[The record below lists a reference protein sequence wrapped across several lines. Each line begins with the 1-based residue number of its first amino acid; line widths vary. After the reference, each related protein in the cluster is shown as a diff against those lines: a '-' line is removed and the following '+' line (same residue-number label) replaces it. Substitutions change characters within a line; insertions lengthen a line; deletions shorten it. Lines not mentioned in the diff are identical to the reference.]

1 MKMGA
6 RKIADFKVK
15 GITTMNAMVRWM
27 IASLGILVFGFAKAE
42 GEVVYA
48 SAGNPK
54 NGDDISEYRAGL
66 MANPYPKA
74 DVPTAAAGTYTFEA
88 KGELGVTKGEGIISL
103 RFDIDKPIYNITSA
117 SVQINAWDV
126 DYPIDYSNPEHDV
139 VYFNNSKIGRL
150 TGVNNGWQKN
160 TFSVKASKINV
171 PSSSGEIVKNSLD
184 IKVDIGD
191 GDWITQI
198 GYATLTIKGELRG
211 FDAPKNFKATDL
223 SFMSHPLGV
232 YLSWDTVDNAK
243 YYNVYRDV
251 SNNGSWTYLK
261 TVTGGWCLDLPIQ
274 GQKHLAANYRVCV
287 ASKNSVNTID
297 NAGNLMFSQPN
308 NISDFSNSDYG
319 EWWYDEK
326 PEIWD
331 IASNGS
337 APAHICA
344 GDSWAFYVRLN
355 EFSDELYEIVGVEV
369 TANRFNPSRKG
380 QTLVSRACQEKF
392 PHLYRVII
400 DIPYQDGHGDY
411 TLSANVKY
419 KKKDAWWGT
428 TSTAKVF
435 HDKILRV
442 FFMGEEDD
450 GLPLKKMR
458 TTEKNGVCYN
468 WFRYWNDYMDGTIP
482 SLDKDVRFNVNLL
495 GFGKYNPDTEII
507 EVGRD
512 CVSIGKYTEPV
523 SGVEFLGVTLV
534 DTAAVHEKEHR
545 NCEERRYSLCGK
557 KLALAEN
564 GAWAYKGYRGWYLY
578 PEWMQRWDRDGDG
591 LSYDFELSLG
601 SPTDKWALASRPFDV
616 TKRDT
621 FGFANGNTYW
631 AYADEEVYVRW
642 YAAKNPTANTKR
654 DWSYGGYLDEVNIH
668 SFLGKWNFRGS
679 WETVNEGLDVSCIFT
694 SQNEDIDGANSYVCE
709 ELPDYFNSP
718 EIFSSNKMRMAG
730 LMVEKHGKTKPFE
743 SLRVSFNC
751 AMDDRDLYTIKAY
764 LVDAETN
771 AVARGVINVELSN
784 IVNQVV
790 IDFDSSILREID
802 KEFFLYGLTVERAS
816 DELSLPMV
824 VTNFV
829 SQEMFDKKDF
839 KPDAIENIQL
849 KHVEKNEDSLNVLYV
864 IDVQRNA
871 TFDILGTLY
880 TDENVF
886 VARNMQT
893 NLVLN
898 VGMQEI
904 LLRFPNKQLY
914 ESQFTNSIV
923 SEVRYRT
930 DSETKCFMLSN
941 ILDSCVYSDFRT
953 TNTVVELMVSSVTND
968 FPILDGGMVKGVKIP
983 FDIVNHSEETICCN
997 IKGILTDTN
1006 HVFKSQCVFDAEIKP
1021 GVGTLIA
1028 EFALDKVYTGEY
1040 FLEEIS
1046 VTPQKS
1052 EMQSETYRLWYKTT
1066 SYHVGVENISPI
1078 SMVLEPCLLPIRN
1091 GSLRLNIPV
1100 VFLGE
1105 GEADVHAVILD
1116 ATGKFV
1122 ASASSLSYNFNS
1134 GTNEIPVVFM
1144 MDDILYEKCE
1154 MPCRIGAI
1162 SVNVING
1169 TIFQEVKKDSRL
1181 RIESFFESLSQEGLT
1196 YQLDASDGGLIGTNN
1211 YGNVVKWTSTDGR
1224 YEFNSD
1230 SSVKSLYSQ
1239 EAFNGKGAIRFGY
1252 DFIGGTNA
1260 STRLVTESALDCQT
1274 VFIVCK
1280 PDGSQNSYAG
1290 IWGQDESVYGINFS
1304 GTSVF
1309 KEGFVKNGE
1318 LYLNGKYCSDDG
1330 RFTPGEPL
1338 IITAVNN
1345 EMQTFDAALG
1355 NIHNNT
1361 NYPARYFKGELAEII
1376 AYNRKLS
1383 AAERKEVELHLKKKW
1398 ISGVEEVSIAQED
1411 MLVTAAEQ
1419 NVGIDVVAFSEWGLV
1434 SNQGWVIPSVAHG
1447 TGTTNI
1453 SLQVTA
1459 NTTGTN
1465 RTAFVTVTNTVSSYT
1480 FKLVQYKSGYLSS
1493 DIEFQKPVT
1502 ISASSD
1508 IKTNGELVYAYCV
1521 TYTPTVNGVKFNA
1534 GGTDAGCFSFG
1545 NWHWYG
1551 GTYACDDAKPSSSLP
1566 SAYRNLLKGAMS
1578 ADSLYIND
1586 LEVGQT
1592 YMVQIWCNN
1601 SRADGVG
1608 KITTLTSGANSCSLL
1623 GNSTG
1628 AYGGIGQYVIGYFVA
1643 DSTRKTIEIAG
1654 GNQFFNAIQL
1664 RKVPESQMPSPRIMI
1679 EDSVAPTE
1687 DRIIDFGG
1695 VAVGLSR
1702 TETITIRNNDQ
1713 ISPLTLKSVSTRY
1726 SEDFDSGAAEGWLPN
1741 GAADWNV
1748 VAGVYVAGNP
1758 TVTNF
1763 LTSVYSGAT
1772 YSDVAVQVDVWRSE
1786 AESNSQGILLRAS
1799 EDGSSGYEFFI
1810 TDNGSYSV
1818 WCAKG
1823 SSTTSLQGWT
1833 SSSAI
1838 VKGGTNTVLACAM
1851 GSRLSFYINGK
1862 LVWTGEDNTIK
1873 NGKIGVAGYVD
1884 AAEARFFFDNVVQ
1897 GAPIPGSDTAVSVAS
1912 ERTRYISK
1920 SSRKMI
1926 FEKDSV
1932 KTEEPISNENIQ
1944 LNVGIDSDLFEVSDL
1959 PTLPMQIAPNEAVTF
1974 SVTFK
1979 PQFIGET
1986 GSDVRIVTDDSEKPH
2001 LSVAVRGA
2009 GEADKIGLL
2018 PIEPYRIDGTPGGP
2032 FNQNELIYTV
2042 TNSAESVLEWEF
2054 VNLPEWL
2061 TPKTRTG
2068 SLPGGSSVDVTF
2080 ELNEKANLLVKGVYY
2095 GDVTVRNKTTS
2106 LTTSRVVTL
2115 ILKESADLQ
2124 LSSWD
2129 VVVTNKIGMISG
2141 KSVLVGNRVT
2151 ADIPL
2156 AATITPIE
2164 TGRTEYVDPVVAQAQ
2179 MKSSFSGGPTGTFR
2193 IPAGIEFRK
2202 QELLVKFDE
2211 NAATAQA
2218 QEAKL
2223 AALGGGEV
2231 VRRYKLVPGLALIR
2245 IPVPV
2250 ATTKEMEELVQ
2261 RFEATTGIS
2270 YVQPNYEQKALAIP
2284 NDPRFEE
2291 LYAMRNVGQTGGT
2304 SGCDISATLAWDR
2317 TTGNESVI
2325 VGVIDSGVDY
2335 NHEDLAANMWI
2346 NSGEVPGD
2354 GIDND
2359 GNGVVDDVYG
2369 YNSIEDSGDPMD
2381 DNKHGTHC
2389 AGTIAAVGN
2398 NGIGVAGVCWTAR
2411 IMALKFLDANGRGD
2425 TANALACIEY
2435 AVLNG
2440 AKILSNSWGG
2450 GAYSYAL
2457 KEMIDAAGKQGVLF
2471 VAAAGN
2477 EGTNND
2483 VTPHYPSSY
2492 SCENIIAVLSVD
2504 HNDRRASSSCYGLES
2519 VDIAAPGVNI
2529 LSCYVGGGYV
2539 KLSGTSMATPHVSGA
2554 AALLLSVNQG
2564 MTPYQ
2569 IKETLMN
2576 SGDPVAEGLCV
2587 SGKRLNVARAL
2598 RSSGRWLSVS
2608 KERIENL
2615 EPGTQTDLG
2624 ITFDAGWCEPGVYDG
2639 IVRFASNDQNKPV
2652 TNLTVRMVVEPDD
2665 LRVSPSTSF
2674 DVYGV
2679 EGGPFSPTSGVYRI
2693 RNASSIPVSWA
2704 VATSNSWM
2712 SVSPSEGVIPGGGS
2726 QDVVV
2731 TVNEYELQDYPQG
2744 AYTAELF
2751 IENRNNGIVQ
2761 RRFANLTIRNTAGV
2775 LYVDPNRPDDSG
2787 SGRSW
2792 RSAKKTLNSAIA
2804 KAMDGATIVV
2814 TNGVY
2819 SPIDT
2824 RGKTLTIRSVNGP
2837 LETIIDGQNQAQCA
2851 ILGGSKYVSGYRVFD
2866 TNVVVS
2872 GFTLRNGR
2880 AERKLVNGVYEGDIY
2895 GGGAYGGVLTNCY
2908 LIGNY
2913 ATYGAGAYGC
2923 KLYDCLVARNEASYD
2938 GGGLYICDAI
2948 NCRIEYNRAERGAG
2962 MYQGNAVGCLI
2973 EHNRSVSYGGGI
2985 YLGTLLNCT
2994 VVDNKCRSYG
3004 GAGTYRSAMTNSIVW
3019 GNVRISDG
3027 ATYNT
3032 DGGSA
3037 VRSCIQTPDSYYN
3050 AKTTLD
3056 SYSIS
3061 SDPKFVDSDSGIY
3074 LLSSLSPCLNR
3085 GVVVDNLTSVDMLG
3099 RARVQDG
3106 SPDCGAYEG
3115 VPSGYVIAGAVD
3127 GVGLIDRRIALVE
3140 SGGTAR
3146 FAAIAID
3153 RDFDS
3158 FLVDGAEVSKSTVYE
3173 WGNVTSNGK
3182 IVARFRNTD
3191 IFVDA
3196 NRPDDSGDGKTW
3208 MTAKR
3213 TLNGAVNA
3221 VYEGENI
3228 IVTNGIYTAVNTLGK
3243 KIVLRSVE
3251 GASKTIID
3259 GGGTNRCANLT
3270 GTYVVM
3276 SEYGAGST
3284 LMGFTLR
3291 NGYSAS
3297 TAGGAY
3303 YGTLVNCIV
3312 RDNKAETLGG
3322 GVYYSALTNC
3332 VIASNMANIGGGI
3345 YYGRMFNCSIVGNR
3359 ANKSNSGVY
3368 GSYCRDSVIWGN
3380 RLRNCDTSDVQSGSF
3395 FNCYV
3400 ENPSSMSSAIYTT
3413 DPGLVDPINGDARLR
3428 VGSPCI
3434 DKGMLLSNFP
3444 LGEYD
3449 VVMKP
3454 RVCGARVDI
3463 GAYEG
3468 NAVDGYVISGSV
3480 SGHGGLVSNT
3490 AVVAPGGT
3498 AVFTALPSKRRFLGF
3513 MTNGVFVA
3521 TSNMTFEWINITSDG
3536 TIKAVYEKVDLY
3548 VDAKRPDDT
3557 GTGTSWSTAYKSL
3570 QKAVDEALDD
3580 EVVYVAAGVYDP
3592 IEVDDK
3598 FILIKSVSGAADTVV
3613 DGGGKTR
3620 CAKLG
3625 KATVHHS
3632 VIMDGFT
3639 FTNGFATQGAG
3650 VQYGTL
3656 TNCIVVANVASGSG
3670 YVYGGGTYYSDLYSC
3685 EVRDNVARGSDAYAG
3700 GCYYGTRVNCVIVGN
3715 TAETTTRWAYGG
3727 GVHYGTSIGCL
3738 IANNSI
3744 KASETSSL
3752 SCYGGGSCYG
3762 TLRNCTVAGNRVPA
3776 GLTSAGVYNGSIYN
3790 SIVWENRTEANV
3802 LANHPGSSMY
3812 YSCSSP
3818 RPSGTSNIN
3827 SNPLFIDNGNGN
3839 YQLQDNSPCINRGY
3853 NSYVENQVDLLGNL
3867 RIMNTTVD
3875 MGAYEWMGTVTMPV
3889 ITPSDGAIF
3898 KGVAQKVMITC
3909 NTDDAIIYYTLDG
3922 SEPTRD
3928 SMIYTKAFNIKET
3941 TTIKAKAF
3949 AEQMWASKI
3958 ATSKI
3963 TKFVYSGNKELA
3975 EALDVPDWEVLT
3987 DTSKPWVKVGNV
3999 SSDNEDSA
4007 KCGGIGDS
4015 ALSWMQTTVIG
4026 KGTLSFVWKTSC
4038 EDDPD
4043 FDDWDYV
4050 RFLVDDVEVVRKDG
4064 VDDWSVVEVRLDA
4077 LKTHV
4082 LRWEYV
4088 KDSSGAEGEDCV
4100 WVDNVVWIKDPEPIP
4115 EIIKDSEVAAALEGS
4130 ADAKL
4135 TANITDAE
4143 TYAAYRTWALGLAGV
4158 TPDAVKASPNAWL
4171 SYALNTAALIAA
4183 APKEGDL
4190 KIGGFTQGSLAGV
4203 FDLSV
4208 SISGITVGDNATAA
4222 NLEKV
4227 FGVEGAGSLDEGEFK
4242 EANVDI
4248 EFGKPDGGKVKIKVT
4263 PKDMTAKQV
4272 FMRVKMK

>member
-6 RKIADFKVK
+6 RNIADFKVK

-27 IASLGILVFGFAKAE
+27 IASFGILFSASAKAE

-48 SAGNPK
+48 NAGNLK
-54 NGDDISEYRAGL
+54 SGDDISEYQAGL
-66 MANPYPKA
+66 MANPCPKA

-139 VYFNNSKIGRL
+139 VYFNNEKIGRL
-150 TGVNNGWQKN
+150 TGANNIWAWN
-160 TFSVKASKINV
+160 TFSINDVSKINI
-171 PSSSGEIVKNSLD
+171 GANSLD
-184 IKVDIGD
+184 IKVDTTD
-191 GDWITQI
+191 GDWVTAI
-198 GYATLTIKGELRG
+198 GQATLTLKGDEYR
-211 FDAPKNFKATDL
+211 FEAPKNLVATDL
-223 SFMSHPLGV
+223 QNNPHPEGILVTWDSVGDDIYYCVFRDGKIIGTTAESSFLH
-232 YLSWDTVDNAK
+232 
-243 YYNVYRDV
+243 
-251 SNNGSWTYLK
+251 
-261 TVTGGWCLDLPIQ
+261 LP
-274 GQKHLAANYRVCV
+274 GAGETKLVGEYCVCV
-287 ASKNSVNTID
+287 IGDEGYNELSKR
-297 NAGNLMFSQPN
+297 
-308 NISDFSNSDYG
+308 SNSDMG
-319 EWWYDEK
+319 EWKYVDSSPKIVEVK
-326 PEIWD
+326 
-331 IASNGS
+331 GS
-337 APAHICA
+337 ESKIMA
-344 GDSWAFYVRLN
+344 GDAIDFDVKFN
-355 EFSDELYEIVGVEV
+355 DFSSEYKIDSVDVEISRNKPSSRYKNIKARNVAEVSKNIYRTQIQFPKQDSHGEYE
-369 TANRFNPSRKG
+369 ANIKAYYSNS
-380 QTLVSRACQEKF
+380 
-392 PHLYRVII
+392 
-400 DIPYQDGHGDY
+400 GHKTY
-411 TLSANVKY
+411 
-419 KKKDAWWGT
+419 
-428 TSTAKVF
+428 TSTQVVF
-435 HDKILRV
+435 NV
-442 FFMGEEDD
+442 FFDRFGDD
-450 GLPLKKMR
+450 GLNLNNI
-458 TTEKNGVCYN
+458 NGAIVKRGTLPNGSTGVPN
-468 WFRYWNDYMDGTIP
+468 WFRYW
-482 SLDKDVRFNVNLL
+482 R
-495 GFGKYNPDTEII
+495 E
-507 EVGRD
+507 
-512 CVSIGKYTEPV
+512 
-523 SGVEFLGVTLV
+523 GV
-534 DTAAVHEKEHR
+534 D
-545 NCEERRYSLCGK
+545 
-557 KLALAEN
+557 
-564 GAWAYKGYRGWYLY
+564 
-578 PEWMQRWDRDGDG
+578 
-591 LSYDFELSLG
+591 
-601 SPTDKWALASRPFDV
+601 
-616 TKRDT
+616 
-621 FGFANGNTYW
+621 
-631 AYADEEVYVRW
+631 
-642 YAAKNPTANTKR
+642 
-654 DWSYGGYLDEVNIH
+654 
-668 SFLGKWNFRGS
+668 
-679 WETVNEGLDVSCIFT
+679 
-694 SQNEDIDGANSYVCE
+694 
-709 ELPDYFNSP
+709 
-718 EIFSSNKMRMAG
+718 
-730 LMVEKHGKTKPFE
+730 
-743 SLRVSFNC
+743 
-751 AMDDRDLYTIKAY
+751 
-764 LVDAETN
+764 N
-771 AVARGVINVELSN
+771 AVGG
-784 IVNQVV
+784 
-790 IDFDSSILREID
+790 FDSSIKFKGGNYDNLGEAGRRNSGGTVGLCTGAGRRIPIQYETNKYTNKRIQTRRATDGPETVAVEIAHEKLHWTFPACTSKDSAINKDGDTILDWDEKNASIYRAFDFSTDD
-802 KEFFLYGLTVERAS
+802 KNTYGLGGDYSKSWYNAGDEEIYVRVTAMNASVSFNKANDWS
-816 DELSLPMV
+816 DEGENAKKGSFPNNINAKTEKIEADGGEVYTDYAQPFNFSAKLSSLPPLISDTITGV
-824 VTNFV
+824 VSVVDVKDATIKVLDKMRYKDLQFDISFDVCEECNCEVVGYLVAEDGTPIAYAISRSLIAETNKIVSLIFDGDILAVSGKSGYTLSRIDVRPVESDLELYFESYTNVTDMSRIYHPSEFCPKRAAIIGGFQSKKNENRNLELSFDVDASEATNYVFTAALCSGDSNKFAIAESQPFTNFCNIGKSRIALEFTEDDIYRNTQGDLEV
-829 SQEMFDKKDF
+829 AALRILDVEGNVVYTYD
-839 KPDAIENIQL
+839 ENIAITNLTTQDFIPLNAVMHIVADTGKVLEL
-849 KHVEKNEDSLNVLYV
+849 KPNSD
-864 IDVQRNA
+864 
-871 TFDILGTLY
+871 GLY
-880 TDENVF
+880 TGLSFAFDVS
-886 VARNMQT
+886 
-893 NLVLN
+893 
-898 VGMQEI
+898 
-904 LLRFPNKQLY
+904 NKC
-914 ESQFTNSIV
+914 E
-923 SEVRYRT
+923 
-930 DSETKCFMLSN
+930 DA
-941 ILDSCVYSDFRT
+941 
-953 TNTVVELMVSSVTND
+953 ELCMVS
-968 FPILDGGMVKGVKIP
+968 
-983 FDIVNHSEETICCN
+983 
-997 IKGILTDTN
+997 
-1006 HVFKSQCVFDAEIKP
+1006 
-1021 GVGTLIA
+1021 GTLIGTNDTIVTDFRFSVMITNGLNSIRCDVKGGYIKKA
-1028 EFALDKVYTGEY
+1028 GVDGPY
-1040 FLEEIS
+1040 FLRFIS
-1046 VTPQKS
+1046 VTPANGEYASARLQ
-1052 EMQSETYRLWYKTT
+1052 ETPKTAVIKADDFMGT
-1066 SYHVGVENISPI
+1066 SFGYIGTPVILPASNGVLRVNLDVETFNEIGIEASAVLRDVSGQIIAIGKANCLCDANKTNSVEIIFSISDILNKGVEPPYFVESITLVTQGDIVESI
-1078 SMVLEPCLLPIRN
+1078 TAEGKLTVESLFGDLLQK
-1091 GSLRLNIPV
+1091 GLV
-1100 VFLGE
+1100 
-1105 GEADVHAVILD
+1105 
-1116 ATGKFV
+1116 
-1122 ASASSLSYNFNS
+1122 YNF
-1134 GTNEIPVVFM
+1134 
-1144 MDDILYEKCE
+1144 DC
-1154 MPCRIGAI
+1154 
-1162 SVNVING
+1162 SVHRSVI
-1169 TIFQEVKKDSRL
+1169 TS
-1181 RIESFFESLSQEGLT
+1181 
-1196 YQLDASDGGLIGTNN
+1196 SDGSVQSLKTVDGKHTFI
-1211 YGNVVKWTSTDGR
+1211 TDG
-1224 YEFNSD
+1224 NHVVANICHD
-1230 SSVKSLYSQ
+1230 
-1239 EAFNGKGAIRFGY
+1239 AFNGKSAIQLGK
-1252 DFIGGTNA
+1252 DVVSDTNA
-1260 STRLVTESALDCQT
+1260 STRLVSTSALNHRTVFVVCRPTES
-1274 VFIVCK
+1274 
-1280 PDGSQNSYAG
+1280 QNAYAG
-1290 IWGQDESVYGINFS
+1290 LFGADESSYGILFS
-1304 GTSVF
+1304 GTKVL
-1309 KEGFVKNGE
+1309 KEGFCEHGE
-1318 LYLNGKYCSDDG
+1318 LYVNGKKTDG
-1330 RFTPGEPL
+1330 NATFVVGEPL
-1338 IITAVNN
+1338 VITAVSD
-1345 EMQTFDAALG
+1345 ELQLFDPAIG
-1355 NIHNNT
+1355 NVQNST
-1361 NYPARYFKGELAEII
+1361 NYPLRYFKGELAEII
-1376 AYNRKLS
+1376 SYDRVLTK
-1383 AAERKEVELHLKKKW
+1383 AERCKIEMHLRKKW
-1398 ISGVEEVSIAQED
+1398 ITGVDEVAIAQED

-1419 NVGIDVVAFSEWGLV
+1419 DVGIDVVAFSEWGLV

-1453 SLQVTA
+1453 SLQVAA

-1508 IKTNGELVYAYCV
+1508 VKTNGELVYAYCV

-1545 NWHWYG
+1545 NWHWWG
-1551 GTYACDDAKPSSSLP
+1551 GSYACDDARPSSSLP
-1566 SAYRNLLKGAMS
+1566 SAYRNLLKGGIS
-1578 ADSLYIND
+1578 ADSLYINN

-1628 AYGGIGQYVIGYFVA
+1628 AYGGVGQYVIGYFVA

-1664 RKVPESQMPSPRIMI
+1664 RKVQESQIPSPRIMI
-1679 EDSVAPTE
+1679 EDSVTPAE
-1687 DRIIDFGG
+1687 DRILDFGG

-1810 TDNGSYSV
+1810 TDNGAYSV

-1851 GSRLSFYINGK
+1851 GNRLSFYINGK

-1884 AAEARFFFDNVVQ
+1884 SAEARFFFDNVVQ
-1897 GAPIPGSDTAVSVAS
+1897 GAPIPVSDATVSIAEQRNKSISGSNWMKVAENVSA
-1912 ERTRYISK
+1912 EI
-1920 SSRKMI
+1920 
-1926 FEKDSV
+1926 
-1932 KTEEPISNENIQ
+1932 EEPISDENVQ
-1944 LNVGIDSDLFEVSDL
+1944 LSVGIDSELFVVSDL
-1959 PTLPMQIAPNEAVTF
+1959 PALPKQIAPNESVTF
-1974 SVTFK
+1974 LVTFK
-1979 PQFIGET
+1979 PQSIGAT

-2001 LSVAVRGA
+2001 LSVSVRGT
-2009 GEADKIGLL
+2009 GETDKIGLL
-2018 PIEPYRIDGTPGGP
+2018 PMQPYRIDGTPGGP
-2032 FNQNELIYTV
+2032 FNPNELIYTV
-2042 TNSAESVLEWEF
+2042 TNSSESVLEWEF
-2054 VNLPEWL
+2054 VNSPEWL

-2068 SLPGGSSVDVTF
+2068 SLPGGSSVDITF

-2129 VVVTNKIGMISG
+2129 VVVTNRIGMISG

-2193 IPAGIEFRK
+2193 IPPGIEFRK

-2261 RFEATTGIS
+2261 RFEAATGIS

-2335 NHEDLAANMWI
+2335 NHEDLTANMWI
-2346 NSGEVPGD
+2346 NSGEVPRD

-2529 LSCYVGGGYV
+2529 LSCYMGGGYV

-2652 TNLTVRMVVEPDD
+2652 TNLIVRMVVEPDD

-2693 RNASSIPVSWA
+2693 RNASSVPVSWA

-2731 TVNEYELQDYPQG
+2731 TVNEHELQDYPQG

-2880 AERKLVNGVYEGDIY
+2880 AERKLVNGIYEGDIY

-2908 LIGNY
+2908 VIGNR

-2938 GGGLYICDAI
+2938 GGGLYLCNSI
-2948 NCRIEYNRAERGAG
+2948 NSRIECNRAERGAG
-2962 MYQGNAVGCLI
+2962 MYQGNAIGCLI
-2973 EHNRSVSYGGGI
+2973 ENNRSVSYGGGV
-2985 YLGTLLNCT
+2985 YSGSLLNCT

-3004 GAGTYRSAMTNSIVW
+3004 GAGTYRSAMTNSVVW
-3019 GNVRISDG
+3019 GNSRLNDG

-3037 VRSCIQTPDSYYN
+3037 VRSCIQTPDSYYSTR
-3050 AKTTLD
+3050 TTLD

-3061 SDPKFVDSDSGIY
+3061 TDPMFVDFASGIY
-3074 LLSSLSPCLNR
+3074 TLSDSSPCLNR
-3085 GVVVDNLTSVDMLG
+3085 GIEIAGLPKVDMLG
-3099 RARVQDG
+3099 RARVQG
-3106 SPDCGAYEG
+3106 GTPDCGAYEG
-3115 VPSGYVIAGAVD
+3115 VLSGYVIAGAVE
-3127 GVGLIDRRIALVE
+3127 GVGLIDKKIAIVE
-3140 SGGTAR
+3140 NGGAAR
-3146 FAAIAID
+3146 FAAIATD
-3153 RDFDS
+3153 RDFEC
-3158 FLVDGAEVSKSTVYE
+3158 FVVNGVVVSRSPVYD
-3173 WGNVTSNGK
+3173 WKNVTSNGK
-3182 IVARFRNTD
+3182 IVARFKKAD

-3196 NRPDDSGDGKTW
+3196 DRPDDSGDGKTW
-3208 MTAKR
+3208 ATAKR
-3213 TLNGAVNA
+3213 TLNGAVDA
-3221 VYEGENI
+3221 VYEGESI
-3228 IVTNGIYTAVNTLGK
+3228 IATNGTYAAVNTLGK
-3243 KIVLRSVE
+3243 KITIRSIE

-3270 GTYVVM
+3270 GAYVV
-3276 SEYGAGST
+3276 SSGYGAGST
-3284 LMGFTLR
+3284 LMGFTLQ
-3291 NGYSAS
+3291 NGYSTS

-3312 RDNKAETLGG
+3312 RGNKAETSGG

-3332 VIASNMANIGGGI
+3332 VIASNMANMGGGI
-3345 YYGRMFNCSIVGNR
+3345 YYGRAFNCSIVGNS
-3359 ANKSNSGVY
+3359 AVDAYSGVCGAY
-3368 GSYCRDSVIWGN
+3368 YRDCIIWGN
-3380 RLRNCDTSDVQSGSF
+3380 RLRGHSASDVQSGSF
-3395 FNCYV
+3395 YNCYV
-3400 ENPSSMSSAIYTT
+3400 ENASATSSSIYKD
-3413 DPGLVDPINGDARLR
+3413 DPRLVDPINGDARLR

-3434 DKGMLLSNFP
+3434 DKGVLQSNFP

-3449 VVMKP
+3449 VVMNP

-3521 TSNMTFEWINITSDG
+3521 TSNMTFEWNNITSDG

-3557 GTGTSWSTAYKSL
+3557 GNGTSWSTAYKSL
-3570 QKAVDEALDD
+3570 QKAVEEALDD
-3580 EVVYVAAGVYDP
+3580 EIIYVASGVYDP

-3598 FILIKSVSGAADTVV
+3598 FIIIKSVSGADSTIV
-3613 DGGGKTR
+3613 DGGGVAR

-3625 KATVHHS
+3625 KMTSHHS

-3656 TNCIVVANVASGSG
+3656 TNCVVVGNHASGSRN
-3670 YVYGGGTYYSDLYSC
+3670 VYGGGTYYSDLYSC

-3727 GVHYGTSIGCL
+3727 GVYYGTSIGCL

-3752 SCYGGGSCYG
+3752 SCYGGGACYG
-3762 TLRNCTVAGNRVPA
+3762 TLRNCTVVGNSIPT

-3790 SIVWENRTEANV
+3790 SIVWENRTESNG

-3812 YSCSSP
+3812 YSCSNP
-3818 RPSGTSNIN
+3818 KPSGTSNIN
-3827 SNPLFIDNGNGN
+3827 SNPLFIDIGNGN

-3853 NSYVENQVDLLGNL
+3853 NSYVQNQVDLLGNL

-3889 ITPSDGAIF
+3889 ITPSDGTIF
-3898 KGVAQKVMITC
+3898 KGVAQKVTITC

-4100 WVDNVVWIKDPEPIP
+4100 WVDNVVWIKDPESIP
-4115 EIIKDSEVAAALEGS
+4115 EIIKDSEVSAALEGS

-4135 TANITDAE
+4135 TANITDAA
-4143 TYAAYRTWALGLAGV
+4143 TYAAYRAWALGLTGV
-4158 TPDAVKASPNAWL
+4158 TPDQVKASPNAWL

-4208 SISGITVGDNATAA
+4208 SISGIVVGDGATAA
-4222 NLEKV
+4222 NLKKV
-4227 FGVEGAGSLDEGEFK
+4227 FGVEGAGSLDESEFK

-4263 PKDMTAKQV
+4263 PKDMTAKQF

>member
-1 MKMGA
+1 VRRFLCQKKWGTSIEALPQSRISIIDSIRPYKDEVVSFGEVLTGLSKKA
-6 RKIADFKVK
+6 R
-15 GITTMNAMVRWM
+15 ITVSNSHSS
-27 IASLGILVFGFAKAE
+27 ASLMLK
-42 GEVVYA
+42 
-48 SAGNPK
+48 
-54 NGDDISEYRAGL
+54 DIRTRYVE
-66 MANPYPKA
+66 
-74 DVPTAAAGTYTFEA
+74 DF
-88 KGELGVTKGEGIISL
+88 
-103 RFDIDKPIYNITSA
+103 
-117 SVQINAWDV
+117 
-126 DYPIDYSNPEHDV
+126 
-139 VYFNNSKIGRL
+139 
-150 TGVNNGWQKN
+150 
-160 TFSVKASKINV
+160 
-171 PSSSGEIVKNSLD
+171 SSGNLEYWAPNIPT
-184 IKVDIGD
+184 
-191 GDWITQI
+191 DWTVEN
-198 GYATLTIKGELRG
+198 GAY
-211 FDAPKNFKATDL
+211 KA
-223 SFMSHPLGV
+223 
-232 YLSWDTVDNAK
+232 A
-243 YYNVYRDV
+243 
-251 SNNGSWTYLK
+251 
-261 TVTGGWCLDLPIQ
+261 
-274 GQKHLAANYRVCV
+274 
-287 ASKNSVNTID
+287 
-297 NAGNLMFSQPN
+297 
-308 NISDFSNSDYG
+308 
-319 EWWYDEK
+319 
-326 PEIWD
+326 
-331 IASNGS
+331 NGS
-337 APAHICA
+337 AI
-344 GDSWAFYVRLN
+344 
-355 EFSDELYEIVGVEV
+355 
-369 TANRFNPSRKG
+369 
-380 QTLVSRACQEKF
+380 
-392 PHLYRVII
+392 
-400 DIPYQDGHGDY
+400 
-411 TLSANVKY
+411 
-419 KKKDAWWGT
+419 
-428 TSTAKVF
+428 
-435 HDKILRV
+435 
-442 FFMGEEDD
+442 
-450 GLPLKKMR
+450 KM
-458 TTEKNGVCYN
+458 
-468 WFRYWNDYMDGTIP
+468 
-482 SLDKDVRFNVNLL
+482 
-495 GFGKYNPDTEII
+495 
-507 EVGRD
+507 
-512 CVSIGKYTEPV
+512 
-523 SGVEFLGVTLV
+523 
-534 DTAAVHEKEHR
+534 
-545 NCEERRYSLCGK
+545 
-557 KLALAEN
+557 
-564 GAWAYKGYRGWYLY
+564 
-578 PEWMQRWDRDGDG
+578 
-591 LSYDFELSLG
+591 
-601 SPTDKWALASRPFDV
+601 
-616 TKRDT
+616 
-621 FGFANGNTYW
+621 
-631 AYADEEVYVRW
+631 
-642 YAAKNPTANTKR
+642 
-654 DWSYGGYLDEVNIH
+654 
-668 SFLGKWNFRGS
+668 
-679 WETVNEGLDVSCIFT
+679 
-694 SQNEDIDGANSYVCE
+694 
-709 ELPDYFNSP
+709 
-718 EIFSSNKMRMAG
+718 
-730 LMVEKHGKTKPFE
+730 
-743 SLRVSFNC
+743 
-751 AMDDRDLYTIKAY
+751 
-764 LVDAETN
+764 
-771 AVARGVINVELSN
+771 
-784 IVNQVV
+784 
-790 IDFDSSILREID
+790 
-802 KEFFLYGLTVERAS
+802 
-816 DELSLPMV
+816 
-824 VTNFV
+824 
-829 SQEMFDKKDF
+829 
-839 KPDAIENIQL
+839 
-849 KHVEKNEDSLNVLYV
+849 
-864 IDVQRNA
+864 
-871 TFDILGTLY
+871 
-880 TDENVF
+880 
-886 VARNMQT
+886 
-893 NLVLN
+893 
-898 VGMQEI
+898 
-904 LLRFPNKQLY
+904 
-914 ESQFTNSIV
+914 
-923 SEVRYRT
+923 
-930 DSETKCFMLSN
+930 
-941 ILDSCVYSDFRT
+941 
-953 TNTVVELMVSSVTND
+953 MVSS
-968 FPILDGGMVKGVKIP
+968 
-983 FDIVNHSEETICCN
+983 
-997 IKGILTDTN
+997 
-1006 HVFKSQCVFDAEIKP
+1006 
-1021 GVGTLIA
+1021 
-1028 EFALDKVYTGEY
+1028 
-1040 FLEEIS
+1040 
-1046 VTPQKS
+1046 
-1052 EMQSETYRLWYKTT
+1052 
-1066 SYHVGVENISPI
+1066 
-1078 SMVLEPCLLPIRN
+1078 
-1091 GSLRLNIPV
+1091 
-1100 VFLGE
+1100 
-1105 GEADVHAVILD
+1105 
-1116 ATGKFV
+1116 
-1122 ASASSLSYNFNS
+1122 
-1134 GTNEIPVVFM
+1134 
-1144 MDDILYEKCE
+1144 
-1154 MPCRIGAI
+1154 
-1162 SVNVING
+1162 
-1169 TIFQEVKKDSRL
+1169 
-1181 RIESFFESLSQEGLT
+1181 
-1196 YQLDASDGGLIGTNN
+1196 
-1211 YGNVVKWTSTDGR
+1211 
-1224 YEFNSD
+1224 
-1230 SSVKSLYSQ
+1230 
-1239 EAFNGKGAIRFGY
+1239 
-1252 DFIGGTNA
+1252 
-1260 STRLVTESALDCQT
+1260 
-1274 VFIVCK
+1274 
-1280 PDGSQNSYAG
+1280 
-1290 IWGQDESVYGINFS
+1290 
-1304 GTSVF
+1304 
-1309 KEGFVKNGE
+1309 
-1318 LYLNGKYCSDDG
+1318 
-1330 RFTPGEPL
+1330 
-1338 IITAVNN
+1338 
-1345 EMQTFDAALG
+1345 
-1355 NIHNNT
+1355 
-1361 NYPARYFKGELAEII
+1361 
-1376 AYNRKLS
+1376 
-1383 AAERKEVELHLKKKW
+1383 
-1398 ISGVEEVSIAQED
+1398 
-1411 MLVTAAEQ
+1411 
-1419 NVGIDVVAFSEWGLV
+1419 
-1434 SNQGWVIPSVAHG
+1434 
-1447 TGTTNI
+1447 
-1453 SLQVTA
+1453 
-1459 NTTGTN
+1459 
-1465 RTAFVTVTNTVSSYT
+1465 
-1480 FKLVQYKSGYLSS
+1480 
-1493 DIEFQKPVT
+1493 
-1502 ISASSD
+1502 
-1508 IKTNGELVYAYCV
+1508 
-1521 TYTPTVNGVKFNA
+1521 
-1534 GGTDAGCFSFG
+1534 
-1545 NWHWYG
+1545 
-1551 GTYACDDAKPSSSLP
+1551 
-1566 SAYRNLLKGAMS
+1566 
-1578 ADSLYIND
+1578 
-1586 LEVGQT
+1586 
-1592 YMVQIWCNN
+1592 
-1601 SRADGVG
+1601 
-1608 KITTLTSGANSCSLL
+1608 
-1623 GNSTG
+1623 
-1628 AYGGIGQYVIGYFVA
+1628 
-1643 DSTRKTIEIAG
+1643 
-1654 GNQFFNAIQL
+1654 
-1664 RKVPESQMPSPRIMI
+1664 
-1679 EDSVAPTE
+1679 
-1687 DRIIDFGG
+1687 
-1695 VAVGLSR
+1695 
-1702 TETITIRNNDQ
+1702 
-1713 ISPLTLKSVSTRY
+1713 
-1726 SEDFDSGAAEGWLPN
+1726 
-1741 GAADWNV
+1741 
-1748 VAGVYVAGNP
+1748 
-1758 TVTNF
+1758 
-1763 LTSVYSGAT
+1763 YSGGE
-1772 YSDVAVQVDVWRSE
+1772 YSDVAVQTECWRTGSTSSS
-1786 AESNSQGILLRAS
+1786 AGIVLRAS
-1799 EDGSSGYEFFI
+1799 ESYTPETGNGYMFLVSG
-1810 TDNGSYSV
+1810 NSYSV
-1818 WCAKG
+1818 WRVLGGAA
-1823 SSTTSLQGWT
+1823 STLQGWT
-1833 SSSAI
+1833 STSLIGDGKNTLLANAS
-1838 VKGGTNTVLACAM
+1838 GTY
-1851 GSRLSFYINGK
+1851 LSFYLNGK
-1862 LVWTGEDNTIK
+1862 KVWEGEDAAVSRGRVCLCGYTESTTPTIH
-1873 NGKIGVAGYVD
+1873 Y
-1884 AAEARFFFDNVVQ
+1884 FDNVIIDS
-1897 GAPIPGSDTAVSVAS
+1897 ALPTSSAVSMMDMVAHIIPENPWICP
-1912 ERTRYISK
+1912 ERPMAENLNENDDGLVSLEDGVFELEGLPEFPYEIAPGESIS
-1920 SSRKMI
+1920 
-1926 FEKDSV
+1926 FEVTCSPQQIGSVMSAVTLLTNDEKEPV
-1932 KTEEPISNENIQ
+1932 KTVELSAEGIPDYLVLSPNSGFHFERLRGKEFAPDKVDVSISNRA
-1944 LNVGIDSDLFEVSDL
+1944 EVVS
-1959 PTLPMQIAPNEAVTF
+1959 AW
-1974 SVTFK
+1974 
-1979 PQFIGET
+1979 
-1986 GSDVRIVTDDSEKPH
+1986 R
-2001 LSVAVRGA
+2001 
-2009 GEADKIGLL
+2009 
-2018 PIEPYRIDGTPGGP
+2018 
-2032 FNQNELIYTV
+2032 LI
-2042 TNSAESVLEWEF
+2042 
-2054 VNLPEWL
+2054 LPEWL
-2061 TPKTRTG
+2061 DA
-2068 SLPGGSSVDVTF
+2068 SLERGELGAKECVDVVMSPNQTAYA
-2080 ELNEKANLLVKGVYY
+2080 LAAGVYS
-2095 GDVTVRNKTTS
+2095 GVAVLSNEVTS
-2106 LTTSRVVTL
+2106 L
-2115 ILKESADLQ
+2115 E
-2124 LSSWD
+2124 LSDWD
-2129 VVVTNKIGMISG
+2129 IEVTNK
-2141 KSVLVGNRVT
+2141 VGCIKAQNVIVSNAVDADVALNAVVT
-2151 ADIPL
+2151 PL
-2156 AATITPIE
+2156 E
-2164 TGRTEYVDPVVAQAQ
+2164 TGRVIASEPSEAVAVSQSTTALAPGY
-2179 MKSSFSGGPTGTFR
+2179 SGTFR
-2193 IPAGIEFRK
+2193 IPPGIEFRK

-2261 RFEATTGIS
+2261 RFEAATGIS

-2335 NHEDLAANMWI
+2335 NHEDLTANMWV

-2411 IMALKFLDANGRGD
+2411 IMALKFLDSNGRGD

-2529 LSCYVGGGYV
+2529 LSCYMGGGYV

-2731 TVNEYELQDYPQG
+2731 TVNEHELQDYPQG

-2775 LYVDPNRPDDSG
+2775 LYVDPSRPDDSG

-2837 LETIIDGQNQAQCA
+2837 LETVIDGRDQAQCA

-2872 GFTLRNGR
+2872 GFMLRNGH
-2880 AERKLVNGVYEGDIY
+2880 AERKLVNGVYQGDIY

-2908 LIGNY
+2908 LIGNR

-2923 KLYDCLVARNEASYD
+2923 KLYDCLVARNEASYE

-2973 EHNRSVSYGGGI
+2973 EHNRSASYGGGI
-2985 YLGTLLNCT
+2985 YLGSLLNCT

-3050 AKTTLD
+3050 AKITLD

-3074 LLSSLSPCLNR
+3074 MLSSSSPCLNR
-3085 GVVVDNLTSVDMLG
+3085 GVVVENLTSVDMLG

-3115 VPSGYVIAGAVD
+3115 VPSEYVIAGAVD
-3127 GVGLIDRRIALVE
+3127 GVGLVDRRIALVE
-3140 SGGTAR
+3140 SGSTAR

-3158 FLVDGAEVSKSTVYE
+3158 FLVDGSEVSRSMVYE
-3173 WGNVTSNGK
+3173 WENVTSNGK
-3182 IVARFRNTD
+3182 IVARFRNAD

-3213 TLNGAVNA
+3213 TLNGAVNS
-3221 VYEGENI
+3221 VYEGESI

-3270 GTYVVM
+3270 GTYVVT
-3276 SEYGAGST
+3276 SGYGAGST
-3284 LMGFTLR
+3284 LMGFTLQ
-3291 NGYSAS
+3291 NGYSTS

-3312 RDNKAETLGG
+3312 RGNKAETSGG

-3345 YYGRMFNCSIVGNR
+3345 HYGRAFNCSIVGNR

-3400 ENPSSMSSAIYTT
+3400 ENPSSMSSTIYTT
-3413 DPGLVDPINGDARLR
+3413 DPGLVDPMNGDARLR

-3480 SGHGGLVSNT
+3480 SGHGELLCNT
-3490 AVVAPGGT
+3490 AIVSPGES
-3498 AVFTALPSKRRFLGF
+3498 AVFTALPSKRKFLGF

-3521 TSNMTFEWINITSDG
+3521 TSNMTFEWNNITSDG
-3536 TIKAVYEKVDLY
+3536 AIKAVYEKVNLY

-3557 GTGTSWSTAYKSL
+3557 GSGTSWATAYKTL
-3570 QKAVDEALDD
+3570 QAAVDEALDD
-3580 EVVYVAAGVYDP
+3580 EIVYVAAGVYDP

-3625 KATVHHS
+3625 KATAHHS

-3639 FTNGFATQGAG
+3639 FTNGFAAQGAG

-3656 TNCIVVANVASGSG
+3656 TNCIIVANVASGSG

-3685 EVRDNVARGSDAYAG
+3685 EIKDNVVRGSDAYAG
-3700 GCYYGTRVNCVIVGN
+3700 GCYYGTRVNCVISGN
-3715 TAETTTRWAYGG
+3715 TVETTTRWAYGG
-3727 GVHYGTSIGCL
+3727 GVYYGTSIGCL
-3738 IANNSI
+3738 IVNNSI

-3752 SCYGGGSCYG
+3752 SCYGGGSYYG

-3889 ITPSDGAIF
+3889 ITPSDGTIF
-3898 KGVAQKVMITC
+3898 KGVAQKVTITC
-3909 NTDDAIIYYTLDG
+3909 NTDDVIIYYTLDG

-3987 DTSKPWVKVGNV
+3987 DTSKPWVKVENV

-4015 ALSWMQTTVIG
+4015 ALSWMQATVTG
-4026 KGTLSFVWKTSC
+4026 RGTLSFVWKTSC

-4115 EIIKDSEVAAALEGS
+4115 EISKDSEVAAALEGS
-4130 ADAKL
+4130 VDVKL
-4135 TANITDAE
+4135 SANIHTVAE
-4143 TYAAYRTWALGLAGV
+4143 YAAYRTWALGLEGV
-4158 TPDAVKASPNAWL
+4158 TAQQVKDSAYSWL
-4171 SYALNTAALIAA
+4171 SYALDTDALIVAV
-4183 APKEGDL
+4183 PKERDL
-4190 KIGGFTQGSLAGV
+4190 TIDGFTQGSSSGV

-4208 SISGITVGDNATAA
+4208 SISGIAVGDNAMAA
-4222 NLEKV
+4222 NLKKV
-4227 FGVEGAGSLDEGEFK
+4227 FDVEGTGLLDESEFK
-4242 EANVDI
+4242 EENVDI
-4248 EFGKPDGGKVKIKVT
+4248 EFGKPEGGKVKIKAT
-4263 PKDMTAKQV
+4263 PKDPTVKQF
-4272 FMRVKMK
+4272 FMRVRMKQ

>member
-1 MKMGA
+1 MGA

-27 IASLGILVFGFAKAE
+27 IASLGILVFGFAR
-42 GEVVYA
+42 GEVEVVNINGTNYYNRAAMTHSKVNEMRMYDATIPVKLCNEKATGQAPGYPMRGSAKNCCEHITRATFEKLGSGEMEIRITVALPGLNKVDGTTVYWDHNLI
-48 SAGNPK
+48 SEKGK
-54 NGDDISEYRAGL
+54 YSEHVRVWIDWNGDKKWSSSECVLTDSQKDYKALSNCKTLNFKKRVNIPSNSVPETYARVILSWGENISDPAAKSWMWGDVVDELVYPAIYKPSIESIVCEGTGMSLLGTIKIPKIAISE
-66 MANPYPKA
+66 
-74 DVPTAAAGTYTFEA
+74 D
-88 KGELGVTKGEGIISL
+88 
-103 RFDIDKPIYNITSA
+103 D
-117 SVQINAWDV
+117 
-126 DYPIDYSNPEHDV
+126 
-139 VYFNNSKIGRL
+139 VYFGLVVLMSKDEYKNKKW
-150 TGVNNGWQKN
+150 TGFATGAG
-160 TFSVKASKINV
+160 FS
-171 PSSSGEIVKNSLD
+171 
-184 IKVDIGD
+184 
-191 GDWITQI
+191 T
-198 GYATLTIKGELRG
+198 
-211 FDAPKNFKATDL
+211 KNFKEL
-223 SFMSHPLGV
+223 S
-232 YLSWDTVDNAK
+232 K
-243 YYNVYRDV
+243 
-251 SNNGSWTYLK
+251 
-261 TVTGGWCLDLPIQ
+261 
-274 GQKHLAANYRVCV
+274 
-287 ASKNSVNTID
+287 
-297 NAGNLMFSQPN
+297 
-308 NISDFSNSDYG
+308 SDYDNNRVRIVYELMG
-319 EWWYDEK
+319 QFPKGTRQCKSLTFYFHPQSNYTTKDVITKEVDSIPVYFHKYGSKFVTMPNFTPNWVRYWPKDYSGVINFGNVRYDAN
-326 PEIWD
+326 D
-331 IASNGS
+331 TTT
-337 APAHICA
+337 A
-344 GDSWAFYVRLN
+344 GY
-355 EFSDELYEIVGVEV
+355 
-369 TANRFNPSRKG
+369 FNPSKSLSHVYLTRYAACPTSDEGRRTVYNSNDSSIRK
-380 QTLVSRACQEKF
+380 TIKF
-392 PHLYRVII
+392 ETHIQGVHSTILHENKHRTI
-400 DIPYQDGHGDY
+400 
-411 TLSANVKY
+411 
-419 KKKDAWWGT
+419 WGNW
-428 TSTAKVF
+428 
-435 HDKILRV
+435 
-442 FFMGEEDD
+442 
-450 GLPLKKMR
+450 
-458 TTEKNGVCYN
+458 KNK
-468 WFRYWNDYMDGTIP
+468 GT
-482 SLDKDVRFNVNLL
+482 
-495 GFGKYNPDTEII
+495 DT
-507 EVGRD
+507 
-512 CVSIGKYTEPV
+512 
-523 SGVEFLGVTLV
+523 
-534 DTAAVHEKEHR
+534 
-545 NCEERRYSLCGK
+545 
-557 KLALAEN
+557 
-564 GAWAYKGYRGWYLY
+564 
-578 PEWMQRWDRDGDG
+578 DGDG
-591 LSYDFELSLG
+591 LPNDEENNNTELTEYKFD
-601 SPTDKWALASRPFDV
+601 PTKA
-616 TKRDT
+616 DT
-621 FGFANGNTYW
+621 FNLKKVWPRSNYDEYGDQELLCRMEEYKVGGVAVYKNRDW
-631 AYADEEVYVRW
+631 AYPGLQSGGNIEEAPPIAFRINSNP
-642 YAAKNPTANTKR
+642 AA
-654 DWSYGGYLDEVNIH
+654 EI
-668 SFLGKWNFRGS
+668 
-679 WETVNEGLDVSCIFT
+679 DVIT
-694 SQNEDIDGANSYVCE
+694 
-709 ELPDYFNSP
+709 
-718 EIFSSNKMRMAG
+718 
-730 LMVEKHGKTKPFE
+730 
-743 SLRVSFNC
+743 
-751 AMDDRDLYTIKAY
+751 
-764 LVDAETN
+764 
-771 AVARGVINVELSN
+771 N
-784 IVNQVV
+784 IVNKQYIKEV
-790 IDFDSSILREID
+790 IVAETRVNSKIQNLGLRVTANSS
-802 KEFFLYGLTVERAS
+802 T
-816 DELSLPMV
+816 
-824 VTNFV
+824 
-829 SQEMFDKKDF
+829 
-839 KPDAIENIQL
+839 
-849 KHVEKNEDSLNVLYV
+849 
-864 IDVQRNA
+864 
-871 TFDILGTLY
+871 
-880 TDENVF
+880 
-886 VARNMQT
+886 
-893 NLVLN
+893 
-898 VGMQEI
+898 
-904 LLRFPNKQLY
+904 
-914 ESQFTNSIV
+914 FTNSCLYYLRADVVHDDSEIIEKTTVPIRISNESEHAFEIV
-923 SEVRYRT
+923 IEGTDVACCNISDTLRLRVKILEGNGRDANIIDQYEIQNISYSGGDTFVSPSLRLLSVTDEIVGTNLQLNCTVFFSEVNPVAYKFTGQLWSEDETNLIANVET
-930 DSETKCFMLSN
+930 DS
-941 ILDSCVYSDFRT
+941 ILHYG
-953 TNTVVELMVSSVTND
+953 TNTVVLNISGVDLYKSKIDGKSVLKEFQAQKEKGDQIFEFEEYALSTNCTYYDFLPINQELMLIPGSVQCDLFGFDVANRDKSIKVDCIIANRYPSPDLYELSGSLASDSGHIVSVYRQNVQLPLATN
-968 FPILDGGMVKGVKIP
+968 
-983 FDIVNHSEETICCN
+983 
-997 IKGILTDTN
+997 
-1006 HVFKSQCVFDAEIKP
+1006 
-1021 GVGTLIA
+1021 
-1028 EFALDKVYTGEY
+1028 
-1040 FLEEIS
+1040 
-1046 VTPQKS
+1046 
-1052 EMQSETYRLWYKTT
+1052 
-1066 SYHVGVENISPI
+1066 NISI
-1078 SMVLEPCLLPIRN
+1078 YFSGADIRN
-1091 GSLRLNIPV
+1091 SGYDGPYKILEICLRDKNGKFEIDKMIPNMWTEKYNCNQFSPVPFTIISSNITSQVSLKNGKYKSLDVLIP
-1100 VFLGE
+1100 LTIATE
-1105 GEADVHAVILD
+1105 GEITID
-1116 ATGKFV
+1116 ATLVDANGNFV
-1122 ASASSLSYNFNS
+1122 ASASLTEYRNAGDAIFALPFQGGDIFAS
-1134 GTNEIPVVFM
+1134 G
-1144 MDDILYEKCE
+1144 
-1154 MPCRIGAI
+1154 
-1162 SVNVING
+1162 ING
-1169 TIFQEVKKDSRL
+1169 PYRVVN
-1181 RIESFFESLSQEGLT
+1181 LSVSHSSEPDYTYDEEKTSMITEAYKYDDFVSHSEMYGGIPTEGLV
-1196 YQLDASDGGLIGTNN
+1196 YQLDASNISSITTNAN
-1211 YGNVVKWTSTDGR
+1211 GEVLEWFSTDGLIR
-1224 YEFNSD
+1224 FATDENSD
-1230 SSVKSLYSQ
+1230 IRPCYIDD
-1239 EAFNGKGAIRFGY
+1239 AIGGRGAILFGSNTVSKVV
-1252 DFIGGTNA
+1252 G
-1260 STRLVTESALDCQT
+1260 SSRMVTTTDTDNQT
-1274 VFIVCK
+1274 VFIVTK
-1280 PDGSQNSYAG
+1280 PISSQNSYAG
-1290 IWGQDESVYGINFS
+1290 VWGSDGFS
-1304 GTSVF
+1304 MGFSAGSTSWF
-1309 KEGFVKNGE
+1309 TYSFPSTGALYKNGIRAKE
-1318 LYLNGKYCSDDG
+1318 NPPLDIG
-1330 RFTPGEPL
+1330 RL
-1338 IITAVNN
+1338 QILTAVSGSI
-1345 EMQTFDAALG
+1345 QDFTTAIG
-1355 NIHNNT
+1355 NFFNST
-1361 NYPARYFKGELAEII
+1361 NYPSRYYKGAIGEII
-1376 AYNRKLS
+1376 VYNRELS
-1383 AAERKEVELHLKKKW
+1383 DAERLHVELHLQKKW
-1398 ISGVEEVSIAQED
+1398 ITGKDGLFVSTPDRFLMSNAQNAEMEIVALSDWKVTTDSNWLTMKEAEGTNIA
-1411 MLVTAAEQ
+1411 
-1419 NVGIDVVAFSEWGLV
+1419 
-1434 SNQGWVIPSVAHG
+1434 SVAYSVDE
-1447 TGTTNI
+1447 N
-1453 SLQVTA
+1453 L
-1459 NTTGTN
+1459 TGTN
-1465 RTAFVTVTNTVSSYT
+1465 RVARIIVSNTETSICHTVT
-1480 FKLVQYKSGYLSS
+1480 QYFQDFYKKG
-1493 DIEFQKPVT
+1493 IEFEKPVT
-1502 ISASSD
+1502 ISHASD
-1508 IKTNGELVYAYCV
+1508 VRTDGELIAAYCV
-1521 TYTPTVNGVKFNA
+1521 SYPRNVNGVSFSPSR
-1534 GGTDAGCFSFG
+1534 GTTFSG
-1545 NWHWYG
+1545 VSWYG
-1551 GTYACDDAKPSSSLP
+1551 GTYSASAAPWSSL
-1566 SAYRNLLKGAMS
+1566 SSNYRYILTGAFGGS
-1578 ADSLYIND
+1578 KVTLNG
-1586 LEVGQT
+1586 LEIGRH
-1592 YMVQIWCNN
+1592 YLVQLWSNN
-1601 SRADGVG
+1601 STENGVG
-1608 KITTLTSGANSCSLL
+1608 DTMIVDGGRGSRTLVQ
-1623 GNSTG
+1623 NSTG
-1628 AYGGIGQYVIGYFVA
+1628 AVGGVGQYVVGYFVA
-1643 DSTRKTIEIAG
+1643 DASHIDIALSG
-1654 GNQFFNAIQL
+1654 DDVINAIQL
-1664 RKVPESQMPSPRIMI
+1664 RKIEALPQSRI
-1679 EDSVAPTE
+1679 S
-1687 DRIIDFGG
+1687 IIDSIRPYKDEVVSFGE
-1695 VAVGLSR
+1695 VLTGLSKKAR
-1702 TETITIRNNDQ
+1702 ITVSNSHSSANLMLKDIR
-1713 ISPLTLKSVSTRY
+1713 TRY
-1726 SEDFDSGAAEGWLPN
+1726 VEDFSSGNLEYWAPNIPADWTVEN
-1741 GAADWNV
+1741 GAYKAANGSATKMMV
-1748 VAGVYVAGNP
+1748 
-1758 TVTNF
+1758 
-1763 LTSVYSGAT
+1763 SSYSGGE
-1772 YSDVAVQVDVWRSE
+1772 YSDVAVQTECWRTGSMSSS
-1786 AESNSQGILLRAS
+1786 AGIVLRAS
-1799 EDGSSGYEFFI
+1799 ESYTPETGNGYMFLVSG
-1810 TDNGSYSV
+1810 NAYSV
-1818 WCAKG
+1818 WRVLG
-1823 SSTTSLQGWT
+1823 GVVSTLQGWT
-1833 SSSAI
+1833 STSLLEDGKNTLLANAS
-1838 VKGGTNTVLACAM
+1838 GTY
-1851 GSRLSFYINGK
+1851 LSFHINGK
-1862 LVWTGEDNTIK
+1862 KVWEGEDAAVSRGRVCLCGYTETTTPTIH
-1873 NGKIGVAGYVD
+1873 Y
-1884 AAEARFFFDNVVQ
+1884 FDNVIIDS
-1897 GAPIPGSDTAVSVAS
+1897 ALPISSAVSMMDMVAHIIPENPWICP
-1912 ERTRYISK
+1912 ERPMVENLNENDDGLVSLENGV
-1920 SSRKMI
+1920 
-1926 FEKDSV
+1926 FELEGLPEFPYEMAPGESVSVEVTCSPQQVGSVMSAVTLLTNDEKEPV
-1932 KTEEPISNENIQ
+1932 KTVELSAEGIPDYLVLSPNSGFHFERLKGKEFSPDKVNVSISNRA
-1944 LNVGIDSDLFEVSDL
+1944 EVVN
-1959 PTLPMQIAPNEAVTF
+1959 AW
-1974 SVTFK
+1974 
-1979 PQFIGET
+1979 
-1986 GSDVRIVTDDSEKPH
+1986 R
-2001 LSVAVRGA
+2001 
-2009 GEADKIGLL
+2009 
-2018 PIEPYRIDGTPGGP
+2018 
-2032 FNQNELIYTV
+2032 LI
-2042 TNSAESVLEWEF
+2042 
-2054 VNLPEWL
+2054 LPEWL
-2061 TPKTRTG
+2061 DA
-2068 SLPGGSSVDVTF
+2068 SLKRGELGAKECVDVVMSPNQTAYA
-2080 ELNEKANLLVKGVYY
+2080 LAAGVYS
-2095 GDVTVRNKTTS
+2095 GLAVLSNEVTS
-2106 LTTSRVVTL
+2106 LTAARTVTL
-2115 ILKESADLQ
+2115 VVKESSSLE
-2124 LSSWD
+2124 LSDWD
-2129 VVVTNKIGMISG
+2129 IEVTNKVGCIKAQNVIVSNAVDADVALNAVVTPLEIG
-2141 KSVLVGNRVT
+2141 RVIASEPSEAVAVSQSTT
-2151 ADIPL
+2151 AL
-2156 AATITPIE
+2156 AP
-2164 TGRTEYVDPVVAQAQ
+2164 GY
-2179 MKSSFSGGPTGTFR
+2179 SGTFR
-2193 IPAGIEFRK
+2193 LPPGIEFRK

-2261 RFEATTGIS
+2261 RFEAATGIS

-2304 SGCDISATLAWDR
+2304 SGCDISTTLAWDR

-2335 NHEDLAANMWI
+2335 NHEDLTANMWV
-2346 NSGEVPGD
+2346 NFGEVPGD

-2529 LSCYVGGGYV
+2529 LSCYMGGGYV

-2693 RNASSIPVSWA
+2693 RNASSVPVSWA
-2704 VATSNSWM
+2704 VATSNSWI

-2731 TVNEYELQDYPQG
+2731 TVNEHELQDYPQG

-2837 LETIIDGQNQAQCA
+2837 LETVIDGRNQAQCA

-2872 GFTLRNGR
+2872 GFTLRNGH
-2880 AERKLVNGVYEGDIY
+2880 AERKLVNGVYEGGIY

-2908 LIGNY
+2908 LIGNR
-2913 ATYGAGAYGC
+2913 ATYGAGSYGC
-2923 KLYDCLVARNEASYD
+2923 KLYDCLVARNEASYA
-2938 GGGLYICDAI
+2938 GGGLYLCDAI

-2973 EHNRSVSYGGGI
+2973 EHNRSASYGGGV
-2985 YLGTLLNCT
+2985 YSGSLLNCT
-2994 VVDNKCRSYG
+2994 VVDNKCKSYG

-3074 LLSSLSPCLNR
+3074 MLSSLSPCLNR

-3099 RARVQDG
+3099 RERVQDG
-3106 SPDCGAYEG
+3106 APDCGAYEG

-3158 FLVDGAEVSKSTVYE
+3158 FLVDGSEVSRSTVYE
-3173 WGNVTSNGK
+3173 WENVTSNGK

-3221 VYEGENI
+3221 VYEGESI

-3270 GTYVVM
+3270 GTYVVT
-3276 SEYGAGST
+3276 SGYGAGST
-3284 LMGFTLR
+3284 LMGFTLQ
-3291 NGYSAS
+3291 NGYSTS

-3312 RDNKAETLGG
+3312 RGNKAETSGG

-3345 YYGRMFNCSIVGNR
+3345 YYGRAFNCSIVGNR
-3359 ANKSNSGVY
+3359 ANKSSSGVY

-3413 DPGLVDPINGDARLR
+3413 DPGLVDPMNGDARLR

-3480 SGHGGLVSNT
+3480 SGHGELLCNT
-3490 AVVAPGGT
+3490 AIVSPGGS
-3498 AVFTALPSKRRFLGF
+3498 AVFTALPSKRKFLGF

-3521 TSNMTFEWINITSDG
+3521 TSNMTFEWNNITSDG
-3536 TIKAVYEKVDLY
+3536 AIKAVYEKVNLY

-3557 GTGTSWSTAYKSL
+3557 GSGTSWATAYKTL
-3570 QKAVDEALDD
+3570 QAAVDEALDD
-3580 EVVYVAAGVYDP
+3580 ETVYVAAGVYDS

-3625 KATVHHS
+3625 KVTVHHS

-3656 TNCIVVANVASGSG
+3656 TNCIIVANVASGSG
-3670 YVYGGGTYYSDLYSC
+3670 YVHGGGTYYSDLYSC

-3752 SCYGGGSCYG
+3752 SCYGGGACYG
-3762 TLRNCTVAGNRVPA
+3762 TLRNCTVVGNSIPA

-3802 LANHPGSSMY
+3802 LANHPGSSMS

-3827 SNPLFIDNGNGN
+3827 SNPLFIDAGNGN

-3898 KGVAQKVMITC
+3898 KGVAQKVTITC

-4115 EIIKDSEVAAALEGS
+4115 EIIKDSEVAVALEGS

-4135 TANITDAE
+4135 AANITDAAE
-4143 TYAAYRTWALGLAGV
+4143 YAAYRTWALGLEGV

-4171 SYALNTAALIAA
+4171 SYALDTDALIAA
-4183 APKEGDL
+4183 APKEGDVV
-4190 KIGGFTQGSLAGV
+4190 IDTFESAATDGEFEFTVKLDDIEVGENALGANLRKV
-4203 FDLSV
+4203 FDIEGAETLANGGAGFS
-4208 SISGITVGDNATAA
+4208 TDNVEVNTAA
-4222 NLEKV
+4222 PES
-4227 FGVEGAGSLDEGEFK
+4227 G
-4242 EANVDI
+4242 NVK
-4248 EFGKPDGGKVKIKVT
+4248 FTVT
-4263 PKDMTAKQV
+4263 PKMEKDQMPDS
-4272 FMRVKMK
+4272 FFFRVKMK

>member
-6 RKIADFKVK
+6 RKIADFKGK

-27 IASLGILVFGFAKAE
+27 IASLGVLVFGFAKGD

-48 SAGNPK
+48 SAGNLK
-54 NGDDISEYRAGL
+54 SGDDISEYRAGL
-66 MANPYPKA
+66 MANPCPKA
-74 DVPTAAAGTYTFEA
+74 DIPTAAAGTYTFEA

-103 RFDIDKPIYNITSA
+103 RFDVDKPIYNITSA
-117 SVQINAWDV
+117 FIEINAWDV
-126 DYPIDYSNPEHDV
+126 DYPINYSNPEHDV
-139 VYFNNSKIGRL
+139 VYFNGSKIGRL
-150 TGVNNGWQKN
+150 EGVNQEWRKN

-171 PSSSGEIVKNSLD
+171 PSSSGDIARNSLD

-191 GDWITQI
+191 GDWITEI
-198 GYATLTIKGELRG
+198 GYATLTVKGDMYP
-211 FDAPKNFKATDL
+211 FDAPKNLKA
-223 SFMSHPLGV
+223 
-232 YLSWDTVDNAK
+232 
-243 YYNVYRDV
+243 
-251 SNNGSWTYLK
+251 
-261 TVTGGWCLDLPIQ
+261 
-274 GQKHLAANYRVCV
+274 
-287 ASKNSVNTID
+287 
-297 NAGNLMFSQPN
+297 
-308 NISDFSNSDYG
+308 SDFLHVPNPQG
-319 EWWYDEK
+319 IFVEW
-326 PEIWD
+326 
-331 IASNGS
+331 
-337 APAHICA
+337 
-344 GDSWAFYVRLN
+344 
-355 EFSDELYEIVGVEV
+355 
-369 TANRFNPSRKG
+369 
-380 QTLVSRACQEKF
+380 
-392 PHLYRVII
+392 
-400 DIPYQDGHGDY
+400 
-411 TLSANVKY
+411 
-419 KKKDAWWGT
+419 
-428 TSTAKVF
+428 
-435 HDKILRV
+435 
-442 FFMGEEDD
+442 
-450 GLPLKKMR
+450 
-458 TTEKNGVCYN
+458 
-468 WFRYWNDYMDGTIP
+468 
-482 SLDKDVRFNVNLL
+482 
-495 GFGKYNPDTEII
+495 
-507 EVGRD
+507 
-512 CVSIGKYTEPV
+512 EPV
-523 SGVEFLGVTLV
+523 SGARRYGVYRDGKRIAVTDKIYYLDIPQQGQKSFSGIYEVCVIGDVGNSAFEQASGISGNILSPMSNKDEGEFAENVTEPVIKSVDKKNKNIPFLTGLSPRNTVVVSFNDYDKNRYELHRIIVSPVNDRSGFGSGVENFSRNTEV
-534 DTAAVHEKEHR
+534 DISLSAGEHGDFTFTTFATFWDKATQSWWDSKPFITHEKVYFIR
-545 NCEERRYSLCGK
+545 NDVDYVDVPGVKVVGGSRLEVPSWFKYWRISRDGAVPSLDDNVIYDFTMASNTYGMQRKNNIYLGAGSTRHYVVPLGPESPAPHSIHTTCQGVDATAEI
-557 KLALAEN
+557 LLHEN
-564 GAWAYKGYRGWYLY
+564 GHKLLWLRRGKRDNDSISWILFN
-578 PEWMQRWDRDGDG
+578 DTDGDG
-591 LSYDFELSLG
+591 LSDDYEKELNREKGFSLDIRK
-601 SPTDKWALASRPFDV
+601 P
-616 TKRDT
+616 DT
-621 FGFANGNTYW
+621 YNLRTYKSSV
-631 AYADEEVYVRW
+631 YSKYGDEEFLVSW
-642 YAAKNPTANTKR
+642 WATGAKGISAN
-654 DWSYGGYLDEVNIH
+654 DFSYGGQAVNTMEESVFKDEY
-668 SFLGKWNFRGS
+668 SG
-679 WETVNEGLDVSCIFT
+679 
-694 SQNEDIDGANSYVCE
+694 
-709 ELPDYFNSP
+709 ELPDLPEFENSTEDSP
-718 EIFSSNKMRMAG
+718 FTKSISIESVTVYAVPNAGVGKYSSLNSQIKLQATNIVDGILYVYITDTNNTPVAWGKSYVSLSNEIKTVEIGIAGEIIRHSRTSGFAVAGVRIIEADSDKCKLIDVKTNCCSSSQVYHWYEFDGVSDAVIVESDTCIEEDGIRLNLLVNNEEVGDYCFTAG
-730 LMVEKHGKTKPFE
+730 LYGSTNLRCVATVSTNVFCNVGTNQVVLKVSGKEIYDSRISSPYRFSMITVQKAGKVVDSISIPSVISNVSYTVFKPQNSVLEIDDSSLNAYATMTKSGLNGGLEFSFMVNNHTNETVYCNLVATICGTNNIFVTNVSRLVAINAGSNTVDFTVAGGAIRNAGVDGPYMVTSLSLIPQGGLYSKETTSLIYSTLAYRSTDFAENSRAVVDGIQILPPSNGVLRVAIPFNINIVERCEITCTLKDGDDAFVMNSSPVSLITEMGMNVIEIIFDFEKINQMNFKPPYHVEKIIFNFP
-743 SLRVSFNC
+743 SLLER
-751 AMDDRDLYTIKAY
+751 
-764 LVDAETN
+764 EE
-771 AVARGVINVELSN
+771 VELSN
-784 IVNQVV
+784 
-790 IDFDSSILREID
+790 
-802 KEFFLYGLTVERAS
+802 K
-816 DELSLPMV
+816 
-824 VTNFV
+824 
-829 SQEMFDKKDF
+829 
-839 KPDAIENIQL
+839 
-849 KHVEKNEDSLNVLYV
+849 
-864 IDVQRNA
+864 
-871 TFDILGTLY
+871 
-880 TDENVF
+880 
-886 VARNMQT
+886 
-893 NLVLN
+893 
-898 VGMQEI
+898 
-904 LLRFPNKQLY
+904 
-914 ESQFTNSIV
+914 NSIV
-923 SEVRYRT
+923 T
-930 DSETKCFMLSN
+930 
-941 ILDSCVYSDFRT
+941 
-953 TNTVVELMVSSVTND
+953 
-968 FPILDGGMVKGVKIP
+968 PLDGLI
-983 FDIVNHSEETICCN
+983 SE
-997 IKGILTDTN
+997 G
-1006 HVFKSQCVFDAEIKP
+1006 
-1021 GVGTLIA
+1021 
-1028 EFALDKVYTGEY
+1028 
-1040 FLEEIS
+1040 
-1046 VTPQKS
+1046 
-1052 EMQSETYRLWYKTT
+1052 
-1066 SYHVGVENISPI
+1066 
-1078 SMVLEPCLLPIRN
+1078 
-1091 GSLRLNIPV
+1091 
-1100 VFLGE
+1100 
-1105 GEADVHAVILD
+1105 
-1116 ATGKFV
+1116 
-1122 ASASSLSYNFNS
+1122 LSYN
-1134 GTNEIPVVFM
+1134 I
-1144 MDDILYEKCE
+1144 
-1154 MPCRIGAI
+1154 
-1162 SVNVING
+1162 
-1169 TIFQEVKKDSRL
+1169 
-1181 RIESFFESLSQEGLT
+1181 
-1196 YQLDASDGGLIGTNN
+1196 DASLQGSLVLDGNRI
-1211 YGNVVKWTSTDGR
+1211 
-1224 YEFNSD
+1224 
-1230 SSVKSLYSQ
+1230 Q
-1239 EAFNGKGAIRFGY
+1239 EIKTTMGKHVFYVDTVHACPIFFPGAFNGKGAIRFGY
-1252 DFIGGTNA
+1252 DSVGGTNV

-1411 MLVTAAEQ
+1411 MLVTAAAQ
-1419 NVGIDVVAFSEWGLV
+1419 DVGIDVVAFSEWGLV
-1434 SNQGWVIPSVAHG
+1434 SDQSWVVPSVANG
-1447 TGTTNI
+1447 AGTTNVL
-1453 SLQVTA
+1453 LQVA
-1459 NTTGTN
+1459 SNTSGTN
-1465 RTAFVTVTNTVSSYT
+1465 RTAFVTVTNSASSYT
-1480 FKLVQYKSGYLSS
+1480 FKLVQHKSGYLSS
-1493 DIEFQKPVT
+1493 DIEFQQPVT
-1502 ISASSD
+1502 ISSSTD
-1508 IKTNGELVYAYCV
+1508 VKTDGELVYAYCV

-1551 GTYACDDAKPSSSLP
+1551 GVYACDDARPSSSLP
-1566 SAYRNLLKGAMS
+1566 SAYRNILKGPIS
-1578 ADSLYIND
+1578 ADTLYIND
-1586 LEVGQT
+1586 LEVGQS

-1601 SRADGVG
+1601 SRADGTG
-1608 KITTLTSGANSCSLL
+1608 KITTLTSGANTCSLL

-1628 AYGGIGQYVIGYFVA
+1628 AYGGVGQYVIGYFVA
-1643 DSTRKTIEIAG
+1643 DTTRKAIDIAG
-1654 GNQFFNAIQL
+1654 GNQFINAIQL
-1664 RKVPESQMPSPRIMI
+1664 RKVPESQMPSPRVMV
-1679 EDSVAPTE
+1679 EDSVAPAE
-1687 DRIIDFGG
+1687 DRILDFGG

-1713 ISPLTLKSVSTRY
+1713 SSPLTLKSVSTRY
-1726 SEDFDSGAAEGWLPN
+1726 SEDFSSGTAEGWNPN
-1741 GAADWNV
+1741 GVADWNV
-1748 VAGVYVAGNP
+1748 VEGVYVAGNP
-1758 TVTNF
+1758 TITNF
-1763 LTSVYSGAT
+1763 LTSVYLGAT
-1772 YSDVAVQVDVWRSE
+1772 YSDVAVQVDVWRTE

-1799 EDGSSGYEFFI
+1799 EDGSSGYKFFI
-1810 TDNGSYSV
+1810 TDNGAYSV

-1823 SSTTSLQGWT
+1823 TSTASLQGWT
-1833 SSSAI
+1833 TSSAI

-1851 GSRLSFYINGK
+1851 GNRLSFYINGK

-1884 AAEARFFFDNVVQ
+1884 SAEARFFFDNVVQ
-1897 GAPIPGSDTAVSVAS
+1897 GAPIPVSDATVSIAEQRNKSISGSNWMKVAENVSA
-1912 ERTRYISK
+1912 EI
-1920 SSRKMI
+1920 
-1926 FEKDSV
+1926 EG
-1932 KTEEPISNENIQ
+1932 PISDENVQ
-1944 LNVGIDSDLFEVSDL
+1944 LSVGIDSELFVVSDL
-1959 PTLPMQIAPNEAVTF
+1959 PALPKQIAPNESVTF
-1974 SVTFK
+1974 LVTFK
-1979 PQFIGET
+1979 PQSIGAT
-1986 GSDVRIVTDDSEKPH
+1986 GSDVRIVTDDSEKPN
-2001 LSVAVRGA
+2001 LSVSVCGT
-2009 GEADKIGLL
+2009 GETDKIGLL
-2018 PIEPYRIDGTPGGP
+2018 PMQPYRIDGTPGGP
-2032 FNQNELIYTV
+2032 FNPNELIYTV
-2042 TNSAESVLEWEF
+2042 TNSSESVLEWEF
-2054 VNLPEWL
+2054 VNSPEWL

-2068 SLPGGSSVDVTF
+2068 SLPGGCSVDITF

-2164 TGRTEYVDPVVAQAQ
+2164 TGRTEYVDPVVAQTQ

-2193 IPAGIEFRK
+2193 IPPGIEFRK

-2211 NAATAQA
+2211 NAATAQS

-2291 LYAMRNVGQTGGT
+2291 LYAMRNVGQTGGS

-2411 IMALKFLDANGRGD
+2411 IMALKFLDSDGRGD

-2529 LSCYVGGGYV
+2529 LSCYMGGGYV

-2598 RSSGRWLSVS
+2598 RTSGRWLSVS
-2608 KERIENL
+2608 KERIEKL
-2615 EPGTQTDLG
+2615 EPGAQTDLG

-2674 DVYGV
+2674 DVYGI

-2704 VATSNSWM
+2704 VAISNSWI
-2712 SVSPSEGVIPGGGS
+2712 SVSPSAGIIPGGGI
-2726 QDVVV
+2726 QDVLV

-2744 AYTAELF
+2744 AYTGEIF
-2751 IENRNNGIVQ
+2751 IENKNNGIVQ
-2761 RRFANLTIRNTAGV
+2761 RRFVNLTVRNTAGI
-2775 LYVDPNRPDDSG
+2775 LYVDSNRPDDSG

-2908 LIGNY
+2908 VIDNR

-2962 MYQGNAVGCLI
+2962 MYQGNAIGCLI
-2973 EHNRSVSYGGGI
+2973 ENNRSVSYGGGV
-2985 YLGTLLNCT
+2985 YSGSLLNCT
-2994 VVDNKCRSYG
+2994 VVDNKCKSYG
-3004 GAGTYRSAMTNSIVW
+3004 GAGTYRSSMTNSIVW
-3019 GNVRISDG
+3019 GNTRLNDG
-3027 ATYNT
+3027 AIYNT

-3037 VRSCIQTPDSYYN
+3037 VRSCIQTPDSYYSTQ
-3050 AKTTLD
+3050 TTLD

-3061 SDPKFVDSDSGIY
+3061 TDPMFVDFASGIY
-3074 LLSSLSPCLNR
+3074 TLSASSPCLNR
-3085 GVVVDNLTSVDMLG
+3085 GVVVSGLPQVDMLG
-3099 RARVQDG
+3099 RARVQG
-3106 SPDCGAYEG
+3106 GVPDCGAYEG
-3115 VPSGYVIAGAVD
+3115 VPSGYVIAGTVE
-3127 GVGLIDRRIALVE
+3127 GNGLIDKKIAIVE
-3140 SGGTAR
+3140 NGGAAR
-3146 FAAIAID
+3146 FAAIATD
-3153 RDFDS
+3153 RDFEC
-3158 FLVDGAEVSKSTVYE
+3158 FVVNGVVVSRTPVYD
-3173 WGNVTSNGK
+3173 WKNVTSNGK
-3182 IVARFRNTD
+3182 IVARFKKAD

-3196 NRPDDSGDGKTW
+3196 DRPDDSGDGKTW
-3208 MTAKR
+3208 ATAKR
-3213 TLNGAVNA
+3213 TLNGAVDA
-3221 VYEGENI
+3221 VYEGESI
-3228 IVTNGIYTAVNTLGK
+3228 IATNGTYAAVNTLGK
-3243 KIVLRSVE
+3243 KITIRSIE

-3270 GTYVVM
+3270 GAYVV
-3276 SEYGAGST
+3276 SSGYGAGST
-3284 LMGFTLR
+3284 LMGFTLQ
-3291 NGYSAS
+3291 NGYSTS

-3312 RDNKAETLGG
+3312 RGNKAETSGG

-3332 VIASNMANIGGGI
+3332 VIASNMANMGGGI
-3345 YYGRMFNCSIVGNR
+3345 YYGRAFNCSIVGNS
-3359 ANKSNSGVY
+3359 AVDAYSGVCGAY
-3368 GSYCRDSVIWGN
+3368 YRDCIIWGN
-3380 RLRNCDTSDVQSGSF
+3380 RLRGHSASDVQSGSF
-3395 FNCYV
+3395 YNCYV
-3400 ENPSSMSSAIYTT
+3400 ENASATSSSIYKD
-3413 DPGLVDPINGDARLR
+3413 DPRLVDPINGDARLR

-3434 DKGMLLSNFP
+3434 DKVVLQSNFP
-3444 LGEYD
+3444 LGEHD
-3449 VVMKP
+3449 VVMNP

-3521 TSNMTFEWINITSDG
+3521 TSNMTFEWNNITSDG

-3557 GTGTSWSTAYKSL
+3557 GNGTSWSTAYKSL
-3570 QKAVDEALDD
+3570 QKAVEEALDD
-3580 EVVYVAAGVYDP
+3580 EIIYVASGVYDP
-3592 IEVDDK
+3592 IEADDK
-3598 FILIKSVSGAADTVV
+3598 FIIIKSVSGPDSTIV
-3613 DGGGKTR
+3613 DGGGVAR

-3625 KATVHHS
+3625 KITSHHS

-3656 TNCIVVANVASGSG
+3656 TNCVVVGNHASGSG
-3670 YVYGGGTYYSDLYSC
+3670 YVHGGGTYYSDLYSC
-3685 EVRDNVARGSDAYAG
+3685 EVRDNVARGSDASAG

-3727 GVHYGTSIGCL
+3727 GVYYGTSIGCL

-3752 SCYGGGSCYG
+3752 SCYGGGACYG
-3762 TLRNCTVAGNRVPA
+3762 ILRNCTVVGNSIPA

-3790 SIVWENRTEANV
+3790 SIVWENRTESNG

-3812 YSCSSP
+3812 YSCSNP
-3818 RPSGTSNIN
+3818 KPSGTSNIN
-3827 SNPLFIDNGNGN
+3827 SNPLFIDIGNGN
-3839 YQLQDNSPCINRGY
+3839 YQLQDSSPCINRGS
-3853 NSYVENQVDLLGNL
+3853 NSYVENALDMLGNM
-3867 RIMNTTVD
+3867 RVMNTTVD
-3875 MGAYEWMGTVTMPV
+3875 MGAYEWMGTVAMPV
-3889 ITPSDGAIF
+3889 ITPKDGTVF
-3898 KGVAQKVMITC
+3898 EGVAQKVTITC
-3909 NTDDAIIYYTLDG
+3909 NTDDAVIHYTLDG
-3922 SEPTRD
+3922 SEPTRE
-3928 SMIYTKAFNIKET
+3928 SLIYTKAFNIKET
-3941 TTIKAKAF
+3941 TTVRAKAF
-3949 AEQMWASKI
+3949 ADQMWASKI
-3958 ATSKI
+3958 AVSKI
-3963 TKFVYSGNKELA
+3963 TRFVHRGDRELA
-3975 EALDVPDWEVLT
+3975 EALDIPEWEVLT
-3987 DTSKPWVKVGNV
+3987 DSSKPWVKVGNV
-3999 SSDNEDSA
+3999 SSDNEDAA

-4015 ALSWMQTTVIG
+4015 FSSWMQTTVTG
-4026 KGTLSFVWKTSC
+4026 KGILSFVWKTSC

-4050 RFLVDDVEVVRKDG
+4050 RFIVDDVEVVRKDG

-4130 ADAKL
+4130 VDAKL
-4135 TANITDAE
+4135 IANITDAA
-4143 TYAAYRTWALGLAGV
+4143 TYAAYRTWALGLTGV

-4171 SYALNTAALIAA
+4171 SYALNTATLIAA
-4183 APKEGDL
+4183 APKEGGVVIDTFESAATDGEFEFAV
-4190 KIGGFTQGSLAGV
+4190 KIDGV
-4203 FDLSV
+4203 E
-4208 SISGITVGDNATAA
+4208 VGDNALEA
-4222 NLEKV
+4222 NIRKV
-4227 FGVEGAGSLDEGEFK
+4227 FDIEGAGTLASGGAGFSSD
-4242 EANVDI
+4242 NV
-4248 EFGKPDGGKVKIKVT
+4248 EVNAAKSENGNVKFTVT
-4263 PKDMTAKQV
+4263 PKGGALGTTRPTS
-4272 FMRVKMK
+4272 FFFRVKMKR